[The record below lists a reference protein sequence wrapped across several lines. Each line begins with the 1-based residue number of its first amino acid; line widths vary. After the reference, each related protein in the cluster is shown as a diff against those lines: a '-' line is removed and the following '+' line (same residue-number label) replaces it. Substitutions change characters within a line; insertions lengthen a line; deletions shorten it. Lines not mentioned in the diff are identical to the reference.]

1 LVVRVIEPPRVIVIS
16 GLPGAGKSSVAHL
29 LAQQFPR
36 AVHVEADVL
45 QNMIVSGA
53 SGPDSDLSPESERQ
67 LRLRATHG
75 CQLADSFARAGFCA
89 VLDDIFIGDR
99 IDHLRTDLHTRP
111 FHFVMLNPSLPALR
125 TRNATRTKRDAYHQ
139 SERLFDVVQSQTAW
153 IGLWLDTS
161 ALDAAQTVEKILAT
175 LSSAVVD

>member
-1 LVVRVIEPPRVIVIS
+1 MVRVIEPPRVIVIS
-16 GLPGAGKSSVAHL
+16 GLPGAGKSSVAHR

-36 AVHVEADVL
+36 AAHIEADAL

-53 SGPDSDLSPESERQ
+53 SWPDPDLSPESERQ

-99 IDHLRTDLHTRP
+99 IDHLRADLHTRP

-125 TRNATRTKRDAYHQ
+125 TRNATRAKRDAYHQ
-139 SERLFDVVQSQTAW
+139 SERLFDVVQSQTAR

-161 ALDAAQTVEKILAT
+161 ALDATQTVEKILASS
-175 LSSAVVD
+175 SSAVVP